1 MKVVPITEMKDTAAF
16 SRMIE
21 AEDGPVIVTKNGRES
36 MVVLTPAAF
45 EALRLESARTVL
57 YERIDRAEQ
66 DFAAGRVVDGFEAMG
81 RIREKYGL

>member
-21 AEDGPVIVTKNGRES
+21 TEDDPVIVTKNGRES